1 LFLLSEPEK
10 KIRKL
15 FTGESTFNWLFNLK
29 YKKMYREKT
38 SFITES
44 MADFNNRLINS
55 PLNSSELGVMIN
67 HLKQEPSW
75 GKGDLK
81 SAILLKSPSKKVLLT
96 VLHAGTIISS
106 FQSDDSITF
115 QVIEG
120 MMNLHFRNESF
131 TLNKG
136 EVLIMNEKL
145 KYEID
150 TQEDSAFIMILAS
163 GGQNNKFNS

>member
-1 LFLLSEPEK
+1 
-10 KIRKL
+10 
-15 FTGESTFNWLFNLK
+15 
-29 YKKMYREKT
+29 MYREKT

-44 MADFNNRLINS
+44 MADNNMRLINS
-55 PLNSSELGVMIN
+55 PLNSSDLGVMIS

-75 GKGDLK
+75 EKGDLK
-81 SAILLKSPSKKVLLT
+81 SAVLLKSPSKKILLT
-96 VLHAGTIISS
+96 VLHEGTVISS

-120 MMNLHFRNESF
+120 MMNLRFRNETF

-136 EVLIMNEKL
+136 EVLIMKEKL

-150 TQEDSAFIMILAS
+150 TLQDSALLMILAS
-163 GGQNNKFNS
+163 GS

>member
-1 LFLLSEPEK
+1 
-10 KIRKL
+10 
-15 FTGESTFNWLFNLK
+15 
-29 YKKMYREKT
+29 MYREKT

-44 MADFNNRLINS
+44 MADYNTRLINS
-55 PLNSSELGVMIN
+55 PLNSSDLGVMIS

-75 GKGDLK
+75 EKGELK
-81 SAILLKSPSKKVLLT
+81 SAILLKSPSKKILLT
-96 VLHAGTIISS
+96 VLHAGTVINS

-120 MMNLHFRNESF
+120 LMNLRFRNETF

-136 EVLIMNEKL
+136 EVLIMKEKL

-150 TQEDSAFIMILAS
+150 TLQDSAFLMILAS
-163 GGQNNKFNS
+163 DS

>member
-1 LFLLSEPEK
+1 
-10 KIRKL
+10 
-15 FTGESTFNWLFNLK
+15 
-29 YKKMYREKT
+29 MYREKT

-44 MADFNNRLINS
+44 MTANNQRLINTS
-55 PLNSSELGVMIN
+55 LNSHDLGVMIS
-67 HLKQEPSW
+67 HLKLEPSW
-75 GKGDLK
+75 EEGELK
-81 SAILLKSPSKKVLLT
+81 SAILLKSPSKKILLT

-120 MMNLHFRNESF
+120 MLNLHFRNESF

-145 KYEID
+145 KYKID
-150 TQEDSAFIMILAS
+150 SLEDTAFLMILTS
-163 GGQNNKFNS
+163 GRQINKFNS

>member
-1 LFLLSEPEK
+1 
-10 KIRKL
+10 
-15 FTGESTFNWLFNLK
+15 
-29 YKKMYREKT
+29 MYREKT
-38 SFITES
+38 SFVTES
-44 MADFNNRLINS
+44 MADNNIGLINTS
-55 PLNSSELGVMIN
+55 LNSSDLGVMIS

-75 GKGDLK
+75 AEGELK
-81 SAILLKSPSKKVLLT
+81 SSILLKSPSKKILLT

-106 FQSDDSITF
+106 FQADDSITF

-120 MMNLHFRNESF
+120 MLNLHFRNESF

-150 TQEDSAFIMILAS
+150 TQEDSALLMILAS
-163 GGQNNKFNS
+163 GRQNNK

>member
-1 LFLLSEPEK
+1 
-10 KIRKL
+10 
-15 FTGESTFNWLFNLK
+15 
-29 YKKMYREKT
+29 MYREKT

-44 MADFNNRLINS
+44 MTDNNNRLVNAS
-55 PLNSSELGVMIN
+55 LNSSDLGVMIS

-75 GKGDLK
+75 KHGELK
-81 SAILLKSPSKKVLLT
+81 SAILLRSPSKKILLT

-106 FQSDDSITF
+106 FQTDDSITF

-120 MMNLHFRNESF
+120 MLNLHFKNESF

-136 EVLIMNEKL
+136 EVLIMKEKL

-150 TQEDSAFIMILAS
+150 TQEDSALLMILAS
-163 GGQNNKFNS
+163 GRQNNKLNF

>member
-1 LFLLSEPEK
+1 
-10 KIRKL
+10 
-15 FTGESTFNWLFNLK
+15 
-29 YKKMYREKT
+29 MYREKT

-44 MADFNNRLINS
+44 MADNNTRLINS
-55 PLNSSELGVMIN
+55 PLNSSDLGVMIS

-75 GKGDLK
+75 EKGDLK
-81 SAILLKSPSKKVLLT
+81 SAVLLKSPSKKILLT
-96 VLHAGTIISS
+96 VLHEGTVISS

-120 MMNLHFRNESF
+120 MMNLRFKNESF

-136 EVLIMNEKL
+136 EVLIMKEKL

-150 TQEDSAFIMILAS
+150 TLQDSALLMILAS
-163 GGQNNKFNS
+163 GS

>member
-1 LFLLSEPEK
+1 
-10 KIRKL
+10 
-15 FTGESTFNWLFNLK
+15 
-29 YKKMYREKT
+29 MYREKT

-44 MADFNNRLINS
+44 MADNNTRLINS
-55 PLNSSELGVMIN
+55 PLNSSDLGVMIS

-75 GKGDLK
+75 EKGELK
-81 SAILLKSPSKKVLLT
+81 SAILLKSPSKKILLT
-96 VLHAGTIISS
+96 VLHEGTVISS

-120 MMNLHFRNESF
+120 MMNLRFKNESF

-136 EVLIMNEKL
+136 EVLIMKEKL

-150 TQEDSAFIMILAS
+150 TLQDSALLMILAS
-163 GGQNNKFNS
+163 GS